1 MSVKQML
8 GRLNFQRP
16 FFARANI
23 NFAWIFAIVLIM
35 CYKER
40 MVASFF
46 GSIILKNKKLGKNY
60 SGNAVTFI
68 LSRAY

>member
-8 GRLNFQRP
+8 GRSNFQRP

-46 GSIILKNKKLGKNY
+46 SSIILKNKKLGKNY